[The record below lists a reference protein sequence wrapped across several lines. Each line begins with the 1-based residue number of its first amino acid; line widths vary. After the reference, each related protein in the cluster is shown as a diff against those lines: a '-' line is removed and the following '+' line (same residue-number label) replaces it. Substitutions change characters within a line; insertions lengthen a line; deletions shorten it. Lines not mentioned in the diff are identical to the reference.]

1 MTIPIQLAIQGGG
14 AKITH
19 LIAALQAV
27 QNLQREGVL
36 RVTRI
41 AGTSAGAIAGALYA
55 AGVDMQR
62 ARDAFA
68 SRREELLRAFPPT
81 GVWWRAAW
89 KFVTRQP
96 FWDARPLRRVIA
108 SLLAPCAT
116 LGDLRVPL
124 IIVAAD
130 LTNLQPRVYDE
141 PAEPLISSLMDSAAI
156 PFFFRTVL
164 PRAHGDHRIVVDGGV
179 CENLPSE
186 KLAYSA
192 EEGEVVGITF
202 GVSRSGA
209 PLTGYLDFARAL
221 LETALNASVLRAQLA
236 LGMNSFVIRSDAG
249 SFDFQRAFDRGLGAE
264 YRETLVLAEAFF
276 RGYAARAAAVR
287 EAQLRRETPEPLPR
301 TELPETRLHD
311 VVRALRSMY
320 QEQQEPIR
328 FELLSVRMVVTAAS
342 QAPDRSRGRDQVCH
356 EIIFRAARQPVSCY
370 KVKLTSAPAGEE
382 QRTQCD
388 VFDRAGEP
396 LGFDLVPIT
405 DDPGQAREYLLFF
418 RRPIAPGD
426 PRAPVTLRVRDTVSR
441 ALRLA
446 EEGRDELLTRA
457 ARADRPIGRV
467 EIVVHLPDALADTV
481 IAAAPGSRGVR
492 MSPAELMPYAA
503 PAGFFTLG
511 WKGENVT
518 PGARF
523 GCNLV
528 KP

>member
-27 QNLQREGVL
+27 QDLEREGVL

-55 AGVDMQR
+55 SGVDMQR
-62 ARDAFA
+62 ARDTFA
-68 SRREELLRAFPPT
+68 HRRDELLRAFPPT
-81 GVWWRAAW
+81 SAWLRAAW
-89 KFVTRQP
+89 KLVTRRP
-96 FWDARPLRRVIA
+96 FWNAGPLRRVLD
-108 SLLAPCAT
+108 SLLAPHAT
-116 LGDLRVPL
+116 LGDLQVPL
-124 IIVAAD
+124 LIVATD
-130 LTNLQPRVYDE
+130 LTNLQPRVYDA
-141 PAEPLISSLMDSAAI
+141 PHEPLLSSLMDSAGI
-156 PFFFRTVL
+156 PFFFRTAL
-164 PRAHGDHRIVVDGGV
+164 PPEHGDHRIVVDGGI

-186 KLAYSA
+186 KLTFTA

-202 GVSRSGA
+202 SVSRSGA

-249 SFDFQRAFDRGLGAE
+249 SFDFQHAFDRGLGAE
-264 YRETLVLAEAFF
+264 YRETRLLAEAFF
-276 RGYAARAAAVR
+276 RGYAARASAVR
-287 EAQLRRETPEPLPR
+287 EAQLHGPPSDPPLR

-311 VVRALRSMY
+311 VVAALRSMY
-320 QEQQEPIR
+320 REQQEPVT
-328 FELLSVRMVVTAAS
+328 FELLSVRMIVTAAS
-342 QAPDRSRGRDQVCH
+342 QAAPARRGRDEVRH
-356 EIIFRAARQPVSCY
+356 EIVFRAARQPVACY
-370 KVKLTSAPAGEE
+370 RVKLTSAGADEE
-382 QRTQCD
+382 QRTQCE
-388 VFDRAGEP
+388 VFDRAGQP
-396 LGFDLVPIT
+396 VGFDLVPIT
-405 DDPGQAREYLLFF
+405 DDPAEAREYLLFF
-418 RRPIAPGD
+418 RRPIVPND
-426 PRAPVTLRVRDTVSR
+426 VRAPVTLRVRDTVPR

-457 ARADRPIGRV
+457 SRADRPIASV
-467 EIVVHLPDALADTV
+467 EIVVHLPDELSDTV

-511 WKGENVT
+511 WRGEHVA
-518 PGARF
+518 PDSRF

-528 KP
+528 RP